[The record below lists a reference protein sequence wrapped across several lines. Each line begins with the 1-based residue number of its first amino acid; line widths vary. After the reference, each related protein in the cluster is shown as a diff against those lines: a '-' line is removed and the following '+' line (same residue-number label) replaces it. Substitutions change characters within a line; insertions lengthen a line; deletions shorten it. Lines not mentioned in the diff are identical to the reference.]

1 MRATFATILA
11 VVALLFVA
19 PVPAGAAPLSS
30 GGLPPAT
37 VDSASGCN
45 GSVCIFLTGT
55 GLYVSDWTTRAYPTS
70 YVCSSPR
77 FWRNGVLVA
86 TGSTACGG
94 AGSEFVAHYGSG
106 WFSDGDVLCSTW
118 TNLPGRPCE
127 TVHS

>member
-1 MRATFATILA
+1 MRATIATILA
-11 VVALLFVA
+11 AVALLLVA
-19 PVPAGAAPLSS
+19 PVTAGAATPGS
-30 GGLPPAT
+30 GVLPPAT

-45 GSVCIFLTGT
+45 GSVCIFLTGA
-55 GLYVSDWTTRAYPTS
+55 GLYVSEWTTRAYPTS

-94 AGSEFVAHYGSG
+94 SGSEFVAHYGSG
-106 WFSDGDVLCSTW
+106 WFSDGDVLCNTW
-118 TNLPGRPCE
+118 TNLPGKPCE